1 MSKQEHCPVCGKAK
15 ETNTYSCGG
24 CGFPLAFVTKFSDKE
39 SYDLWSEQ
47 VKEEKQKLT
56 NKKRKNLAARFWA
69 AGGCTAYLQEQLYLI
84 HSNGDFQKEEGVQ
97 AFSASER
104 NYAVLYTDGSVKI
117 F

>member
-47 VKEEKQKLT
+47 VKNAKQKLT
-56 NKKRKNLAARFWA
+56 NKKRKNLAARFRA
-69 AGGCTAYLQEQLYLI
+69 AGGCTAYLRISSFIWYIAME
-84 HSNGDFQKEEGVQ
+84 
-97 AFSASER
+97 FSERGRCTGSQQASETTQ
-104 NYAVLYTDGSVKI
+104 YCIQTVL
-117 F
+117 

>member
-69 AGGCTAYLQEQLYLI
+69 AGRMHRISSGA
-84 HSNGDFQKEEGVQ
+84 
-97 AFSASER
+97 
-104 NYAVLYTDGSVKI
+104 AVSDT
-117 F
+117 